1 MEQLV
6 STFHIDWKIIIA
18 QAVNFGIVF
27 FVLYRFAIKPL
38 AKMMQERGDKIEQG
52 LKDAKQNSELLVNT
66 EKDYQEKLA
75 EARKEGANLIASMK
89 KEVEKERGLLMDKAH
104 AEVAQTL
111 KAGKEAL
118 EAEKSKLMESARKEI
133 AELVIATTE
142 KVLSKG
148 ITPDI
153 DKKIIETS
161 IGELK

>member
-38 AKMMQERGDKIEQG
+38 ARAMEERSTKIEHG
-52 LKDAKQNSELLVNT
+52 LKDAKQNSELLINT
-66 EKDYQEKLA
+66 EKDYEAKLA

-89 KEVEKERGLLMDKAH
+89 KEVEKERANLMDKAH
-104 AEVAQTL
+104 ADVTETI

-133 AELVIATTE
+133 ADLVIMTTE
-142 KVLSKG
+142 KVLAKG
-148 ITPDI
+148 ITPEI
-153 DKKIIETS
+153 DKKIIESNITS
-161 IGELK
+161 LK